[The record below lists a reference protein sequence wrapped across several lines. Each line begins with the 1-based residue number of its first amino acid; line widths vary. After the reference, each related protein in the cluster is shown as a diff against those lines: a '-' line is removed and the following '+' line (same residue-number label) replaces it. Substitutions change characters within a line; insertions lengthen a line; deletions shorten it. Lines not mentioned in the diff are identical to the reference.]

1 MSQADQTVSTHRIKA
16 YLASEIS
23 RCRSSFHAQSTR
35 LLIAGESAVGRE
47 PGVVG
52 SVTGAARADIAAG
65 GEEQGNNA
73 RDSKVKVY
81 LCRLYS
87 FISSRN
93 LDFILWSTHPRITH
107 AFRNVLFSLCV
118 TLVAQLARN

>member
-1 MSQADQTVSTHRIKA
+1 MSQADQTVSTHRIQ
-16 YLASEIS
+16 SVS
-23 RCRSSFHAQSTR
+23 RFGDFALPIIFSRATTR

-107 AFRNVLFSLCV
+107 VFRNVLFSLCV